1 MTIHAY
7 DHHLNYSPD
16 QNEPIEYPETDGA
29 PMAESDYQLI
39 WLLYLIQAFKAYFS
53 DDPQTYAAGNL
64 FVYYEEGDPKAVV
77 SPDVFVVRGIENK
90 LRTSYK
96 VWEEGK
102 TPDLVIEITSKSTS
116 RVDQT
121 EKLGV
126 YAFLG
131 VKEYILFDPRR
142 EYLDPPI
149 KFYRLA
155 NLGYKVVEPL
165 VHPSGAEAGVERYLS
180 EVTGLEFHYFL
191 ETGDVRLFD
200 PVNKRYLGT
209 YAEVDAEREAERVAK
224 EAERQAKE
232 AERQAKEAERQAKEA
247 AQSEIEA
254 LKAEIRRLKGDS
266 D

>member
-1 MTIHAY
+1 MTINTY
-7 DHHLNYSPD
+7 NQDLNYQSD
-16 QNEPIEYPETDGA
+16 KNEPIIYPESDGA

-39 WLLYLIQAFKAYFS
+39 WLLYLIQALKAYYA
-53 DDPQTYAAGNL
+53 DDPQTYAAGNM
-64 FVYYEEGDPKAVV
+64 FVYYEEGDPKGVV
-77 SPDVFVVRGIENK
+77 SPDVFVVQGVENK

-131 VKEYILFDPRR
+131 VQEYILFDPKR
-142 EYLDPPI
+142 EYLDPPM

-155 NLGYKVVEPL
+155 NLGYKVVEPNEIQIEDGTR
-165 VHPSGAEAGVERYLS
+165 VDQYLS
-180 EVTGLEFHYFL
+180 DVTGLEFHYFHVSG
-191 ETGDVRLFD
+191 EVRLYN
-200 PVNKRYLGT
+200 PETERYMGT
-209 YAEVDAEREAERVAK
+209 YAELEAEREAERAAK
-224 EAERQAKE
+224 EAERL
-232 AERQAKEAERQAKEA
+232 AKEA
-247 AQSEIEA
+247 AEKEVEA
-254 LKAEIRRLKGDS
+254 LQAEIRRLKGLS

>member
-1 MTIHAY
+1 MRRFNDMTIHAY
-7 DHHLNYSPD
+7 DHHLNYPPD
-16 QNEPIEYPETDGA
+16 PNEPIEYPETDGA

-165 VHPSGAEAGVERYLS
+165 TDPDSSKAEEAIERYMS
-180 EVTGLEFHYFL
+180 KVTGLEFHYFSSNG
-191 ETGDVRLFD
+191 EVRLFD
-200 PVNKRYLGT
+200 PANQRYLGT
-209 YAEVDAEREAERVAK
+209 YAEVDAEREAEREAK
-224 EAERQAKE
+224 EAERE
-232 AERQAKEAERQAKEA
+232 AKEA

-254 LKAEIRRLKGDS
+254 LKAEIRRLKGES
-266 D
+266 N